1 MASIRSAIMRAA
13 TGAAGTLRWHRL
25 SRALKPRD
33 RARLWRGMALGV
45 ARGFGMRAATVREEA
60 CTGGTGVTDVLMVS
74 DALYPE
80 RGGGTRSFMGL
91 ARRLEKLGRRVVG
104 LCQGPE
110 RKRFR
115 VGGIEVRWLPG
126 IDELPATI
134 RELRP
139 RRLFVQQDWAPPAAE
154 VARAERLPYW
164 YFIRSTE
171 ELVEDDCGATGAD
184 ELAAAA
190 RAAAALA
197 GSRARATADLVA
209 GAERVVANSRFMASA
224 IAAAYGR
231 EAEVLYPE
239 IDPPLPWETRRNG
252 ISRCILAVATTN
264 KKGVGIV
271 LELAKAF
278 PEETFLLCGFKDL
291 TPFLQSRIDK
301 KVVRNLVPV
310 GQLPTPATYAL
321 AKLVLVP
328 SQWAEPFGRV
338 NAEAA
343 LRGIPVLA
351 SRVGGIPEVIADD
364 ALLVADFRDPSAW
377 AARLRD
383 LLAPGALRAAHPAV
397 ARAAADYGALLAR
410 NETFVASVIP

>member
-1 MASIRSAIMRAA
+1 MRPAA
-13 TGAAGTLRWHRL
+13 RV
-25 SRALKPRD
+25 
-33 RARLWRGMALGV
+33 RLWRGAALGV
-45 ARGFGMRAATVREEA
+45 SRCFGMRPAEA
-60 CTGGTGVTDVLMVS
+60 RARACGAGPGAIDVLLVS

-80 RGGGTRSFMGL
+80 RGGGTRSFMRL
-91 ARRLEKLGRRVVG
+91 AQRLAALGRRVVG

-110 RKRFR
+110 RKLLS
-115 VGGIEVRWLPG
+115 VGGVEVRWLSSA
-126 IDELPATI
+126 DELPAVI

-139 RRLFVQQDWAPPAAE
+139 RRLFVQQEWAPPAAE
-154 VARAERLPYW
+154 AARAQALPYW

-171 ELVEDDCGATGAD
+171 ELVDDDGEATEAD
-184 ELAAAA
+184 DLGAAA
-190 RAAAALA
+190 RAAAALD
-197 GSRARATADLVA
+197 GSRARATAELVG
-209 GAERVVANSRFMASA
+209 GAERVIANSRFMAA
-224 IAAAYGR
+224 VIAAGFGR

-239 IDPPLPWETRRNG
+239 VDPPRPWETRRSG
-252 ISRCILAVATTN
+252 MSRCIVTVATTN

-278 PEETFLLCGFKDL
+278 PEEIFLLCGFKVL

-351 SRVGGIPEVIADD
+351 SRVGGIPEVVADE
-364 ALLVADFRDPSAW
+364 ALLVPDFRDPAAW

-397 ARAAADYGALLAR
+397 ARAAAAYGALLAR
-410 NETFVASVIP
+410 NEALIAARAP